1 MHQID
6 ITTETPDARQSQRP
20 VSHHRR
26 ADRRGRR
33 TRLQFLSD
41 QEAARGPADQ
51 CRPGRGQGPEQVR
64 EANLAIVRAS
74 TTFALFAGLVLWL
87 LATPAGAEQVAREQ
101 DIADLR

>member
-20 VSHHRR
+20 VSHHWR
-26 ADRRGRR
+26 AHRRGRH

-51 CRPGRGQGPEQVR
+51 CRPGWGQDPEQVR
-64 EANLAIVRAS
+64 EVNLAIMKAS
-74 TTFALFAGLVLWL
+74 TTFALPASLMLWL
-87 LATPAGAEQVAREQ
+87 LATPALAEQVAREQ
-101 DIADLR
+101 